1 MVWNKYTAEA
11 KKSAIAGVGKPIKC
25 AFCRVSILN
34 FASLNPAKILNIK
47 GRKMRIPKFQLSDE
61 SGWDPKEDENIN
73 KTLIKTKNAGA
84 TPKLT
89 ISARESS

>member
-1 MVWNKYTAEA
+1 
-11 KKSAIAGVGKPIKC
+11 
-25 AFCRVSILN
+25 
-34 FASLNPAKILNIK
+34 
-47 GRKMRIPKFQLSDE
+47 MRIPKFQLSDE